1 MKQRFCTF
9 ELALQS
15 LDILGS
21 RIAATIRGLIICAGR
36 VSITGVAGYLQAD
49 WGFCGALA
57 CVQGGQFQDSGAR
70 TIAVD
75 GAVGARLLAI
85 AFDLLASTFVA
96 STRHTTPLLGLR
108 FRCLII
114 AYVIGFRVFLAKLRD
129 VFLVIVEGAR
139 AARVCWKALSCCEGR
154 RSHGCRE
161 GECGQLWLG
170 GNAAP
175 KSKSG
180 GCS

>member
-1 MKQRFCTF
+1 VLVECQ
-9 ELALQS
+9 LQ
-15 LDILGS
+15 
-21 RIAATIRGLIICAGR
+21 
-36 VSITGVAGYLQAD
+36 VLQATCRQTGD
-49 WGFCGALA
+49 LPFCGALA